1 MKFDRIFLTLCFIFI
16 AINCFSSVISS
27 DVVTDVNVKQIGEN
41 IKITYKLSEKADIT
55 AYVSVDGGIS
65 YSPITEVSGDVGV
78 DIKFGDKYIIW
89 YVLRERD
96 EFIYDKVCFKIVAKT
111 EPKYSQKVKTEQ
123 KYSQNVKT
131 EPKYSQK
138 VKEYYQAQKEFDMD
152 WFGLNVSIGSNWSVG
167 LSAFRL
173 RYKWIQLCPAEIVVN
188 QGFVSKELKNFYQP
202 TLNFVIPINAVGAF
216 YLGGGPSI
224 SFKMPKSNASSKEAS
239 IYNSDNTSTYN
250 PDNTS
255 EESNSTTED
264 FKSEVW
270 FKVEAGYRFHW
281 GKSASSDFFFRYDGG
296 YTGGVS
302 VFF

>member
-96 EFIYDKVCFKIVAKT
+96 EFIYDNVCFKIVA
-111 EPKYSQKVKTEQ
+111 
-123 KYSQNVKT
+123 KT

-152 WFGLNVSIGSNWSVG
+152 WFGLNVSLGSNWSVG

-173 RYKWIQLCPAEIVVN
+173 RYKWIQLCPAEVVVT
-188 QGFVSKELKNFYQP
+188 QGFVSKELKYFYQP

-224 SFKMPKSNASSKEAS
+224 SFKMPKLDASSKEAS

-250 PDNTS
+250 SGNTS

-270 FKVEAGYRFHW
+270 FKVEVGYRFHW

>member
-78 DIKFGDKYIIW
+78 VDIKFGDKYIIW

-111 EPKYSQKVKTEQ
+111 EPKYSQK
-123 KYSQNVKT
+123 VKT

-250 PDNTS
+250 SDNTS

-302 VFF
+302 VFC

>member
-1 MKFDRIFLTLCFIFI
+1 M
-16 AINCFSSVISS
+16 S

-111 EPKYSQKVKTEQ
+111 EPKYSQKVK
-123 KYSQNVKT
+123 
-131 EPKYSQK
+131 
-138 VKEYYQAQKEFDMD
+138 EYYQAQKEFDMD

-188 QGFVSKELKNFYQP
+188 EGFVSKELKNFYQP

-239 IYNSDNTSTYN
+239 IYNSDNTS
-250 PDNTS
+250 

-281 GKSASSDFFFRYDGG
+281 GKYASSDFFFRYDGG

>member
-96 EFIYDKVCFKIVAKT
+96 EFIYDNVCFKIVA
-111 EPKYSQKVKTEQ
+111 
-123 KYSQNVKT
+123 KT

-138 VKEYYQAQKEFDMD
+138 VKEYYQAQKEFDRQAYANMGGAAR
-152 WFGLNVSIGSNWSVG
+152 FFSGIGYTLG
-167 LSAFRL
+167 
-173 RYKWIQLCPAEIVVN
+173 EIVSGIYTTIEGVVD
-188 QGFVSKELKNFYQP
+188 F
-202 TLNFVIPINAVGAF
+202 IPAI
-216 YLGGGPSI
+216 LGLFGW
-224 SFKMPKSNASSKEAS
+224 KEAR
-239 IYNSDNTSTYN
+239 D
-250 PDNTS
+250 
-255 EESNSTTED
+255 
-264 FKSEVW
+264 
-270 FKVEAGYRFHW
+270 
-281 GKSASSDFFFRYDGG
+281 
-296 YTGGVS
+296 
-302 VFF
+302 

>member
-96 EFIYDKVCFKIVAKT
+96 EFIYDNVCFKIVA
-111 EPKYSQKVKTEQ
+111 
-123 KYSQNVKT
+123 KT

-224 SFKMPKSNASSKEAS
+224 SFKMPKLDASSKEAS

-250 PDNTS
+250 SGNTS

-270 FKVEAGYRFHW
+270 FKVEVGYRSHW